1 MFIHWSLCKPC
12 LICWFNWQ
20 IWSGASHRAYLHISL
35 CRHLSVSIQSRNS
48 SVKIEAR
55 EWLFV
60 YMFIQFWI
68 IANIP
73 SRGLSLWLKYLKKR
87 NKSLEIHYLPNS
99 NINWKYENLWEQF
112 LQKLSFQHTVTS
124 SFRIFPIICWFNNSG
139 PSQQICTLPP
149 SGHLFKTGLIQRLKD
164 PHFWN
169 RKWENMTAFHILKN
183 IGKTQS
189 CFLFFLIFSST
200 SLSRW
205 NRIIQMNWW
214 Q

>member
-73 SRGLSLWLKYLKKR
+73 SRGLSLWLKYLKKIYASCKT
-87 NKSLEIHYLPNS
+87 NP
-99 NINWKYENLWEQF
+99 WKF
-112 LQKLSFQHTVTS
+112 TS
-124 SFRIFPIICWFNNSG
+124 SQIQISIGNMKTYGNSFCKNFLFNIRWLQVSEFSYNLLIQLLG
-139 PSQQICTLPP
+139 SQPTYLHPPP
-149 SGHLFKTGLIQRLKD
+149 SGHLFKAGL
-164 PHFWN
+164 F
-169 RKWENMTAFHILKN
+169 
-183 IGKTQS
+183 QS
-189 CFLFFLIFSST
+189 
-200 SLSRW
+200 
-205 NRIIQMNWW
+205 
-214 Q
+214 

>member
-1 MFIHWSLCKPC
+1 MSAVIVHLSHMFIHWSLCKPC

-73 SRGLSLWLKYLKKR
+73 SRGLFLWLKYLKNIYIAAKQILG
-87 NKSLEIHYLPNS
+87 NSLPPKFKYQLEIWELMGTVFAKTFFSTYGHFNVQVSEFSY
-99 NINWKYENLWEQF
+99 NLLIHQF
-112 LQKLSFQHTVTS
+112 GS
-124 SFRIFPIICWFNNSG
+124 
-139 PSQQICTLPP
+139 
-149 SGHLFKTGLIQRLKD
+149 
-164 PHFWN
+164 
-169 RKWENMTAFHILKN
+169 
-183 IGKTQS
+183 
-189 CFLFFLIFSST
+189 
-200 SLSRW
+200 
-205 NRIIQMNWW
+205 
-214 Q
+214 